1 MSNGKKILIGII
13 VIINLSVCI
22 YVGVTIN
29 RTINSSS
36 NEIQSNKTHM
46 DNYIDGIIE
55 NNQTE
60 DNISTENAV
69 TETETNTSKEPEII
83 GKEEEE
89 SSKENTGLTDQ
100 ETAIK
105 MAQEEWGIDV
115 DSYIFETNL
124 NSDGTYKV
132 TVRNKTDRN
141 AVTQYTVN
149 VKAKTIVEE

>member
-1 MSNGKKILIGII
+1 MSN
-13 VIINLSVCI
+13 VI
-22 YVGVTIN
+22 
-29 RTINSSS
+29 
-36 NEIQSNKTHM
+36 SNKLNETV
-46 DNYIDGIIE
+46 DNTEKNE
-55 NNQTE
+55 NTIKNE
-60 DNISTENAV
+60 VSDNKTTV
-69 TETETNTSKEPEII
+69 I
-83 GKEEEE
+83 GKEEQE

>member
-1 MSNGKKILIGII
+1 
-13 VIINLSVCI
+13 
-22 YVGVTIN
+22 
-29 RTINSSS
+29 
-36 NEIQSNKTHM
+36 M

-60 DNISTENAV
+60 DNTSTENTV

-105 MAQEEWGIDV
+105 MAQEEWEIDV

>member
-13 VIINLSVCI
+13 VIIILSVCI

-100 ETAIK
+100 ET
-105 MAQEEWGIDV
+105 
-115 DSYIFETNL
+115 
-124 NSDGTYKV
+124 
-132 TVRNKTDRN
+132 DRN

>member
-13 VIINLSVCI
+13 VIIILSVCI

-60 DNISTENAV
+60 DNTSTENTV

-83 GKEEEE
+83 GKEEKE